1 MNPSTEPNQKS
12 YRIGDV
18 ARKLNLSADTLRYYE
33 KIGLLPKVGRSTSG
47 IRFYSDKDLSRL
59 QFIQRAQA
67 MDFSLAEIAQL
78 LEMRASPQRARPKV
92 RELTR
97 NKLAQVS
104 VRLDDLKVLRNELQL
119 LLNLCTGNP
128 SGCPIVTGI
137 ERKAL
142 TPSKRKAPRH

>member
-1 MNPSTEPNQKS
+1 MGL

-18 ARKLNLSADTLRYYE
+18 TERLGLSADRLRYYE

-78 LEMRASPQRARPKV
+78 LEMRESPQRARPKV

-97 NKLAQVS
+97 NKLTEVS
-104 VRLDDLKVLRNELQL
+104 ARLDE
-119 LLNLCTGNP
+119 
-128 SGCPIVTGI
+128 
-137 ERKAL
+137 
-142 TPSKRKAPRH
+142 